1 MNVNVSEQMVYLALH
16 RHALVGWV
24 RSTFAFL
31 VDWKNRDLIFKGG
44 KKNNTVAK
52 FEETI

>member
-1 MNVNVSEQMVYLALH
+1 MNVNASEQMVYLALH
-16 RHALVGWV
+16 QHALVGWV